1 MSASLADLS
10 NHEKALAMHHLLNH
24 NKCIANE
31 LESSMGMKTWRV
43 RVHTKNGSI
52 ELGQVHE
59 ESEELARCAALSK
72 YGIHPD
78 DDNDPSRKGIREDD
92 DFDVGPA

>member
-1 MSASLADLS
+1 MV
-10 NHEKALAMHHLLNH
+10 
-24 NKCIANE
+24 
-31 LESSMGMKTWRV
+31 MKTWRV
-43 RVHTKNGSI
+43 RVHTKDGSV

-78 DDNDPSRKGIREDD
+78 DNDPSRKGIREDD